1 LQKRLGGNLDEVIAS
16 LGDLAPVFQE
26 AQVFAKL

>member
-1 LQKRLGGNLDEVIAS
+1 VQKRLGYDLDGLIAKM
-16 LGDLAPVFQE
+16 GDLTPLFEE

>member
-1 LQKRLGGNLDEVIAS
+1 LGGNLEQVIAS
-16 LGDLAPVFQE
+16 LGDLTGLFEE